1 MAKSARKQGFIRQV
15 AQIQKRV
22 NDKKRSGD
30 KKGKK

>member
-1 MAKSARKQGFIRQV
+1 MAKSVRKQSFIRRV

-30 KKGKK
+30 KNGKK